1 MGLKFDICSNYEER
15 ESRIKKLTRWKKTR
29 VDRSRVLTILQ
40 PINRW
45 MTSGYERRYSFF
57 FFSKEKWDY
66 FPSKRFKMAGLL
78 NTICFS
84 RNDACWRRKE
94 RERRSNE
101 TEKETTTRTR
111 EEMRMEINILYA
123 MIAYRSSII
132 LNGNEKLR
140 W

>member
-1 MGLKFDICSNYEER
+1 
-15 ESRIKKLTRWKKTR
+15 
-29 VDRSRVLTILQ
+29 
-40 PINRW
+40 
-45 MTSGYERRYSFF
+45 
-57 FFSKEKWDY
+57 
-66 FPSKRFKMAGLL
+66 MAGLL

-140 W
+140 